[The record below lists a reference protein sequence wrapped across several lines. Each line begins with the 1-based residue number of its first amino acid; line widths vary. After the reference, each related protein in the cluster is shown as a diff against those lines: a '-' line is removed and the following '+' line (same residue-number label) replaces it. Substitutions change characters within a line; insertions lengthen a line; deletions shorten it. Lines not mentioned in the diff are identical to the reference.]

1 MMLNEKYFLDFNLF
15 CFELISDT
23 MEKAV
28 ALLLAVERECA
39 RLELHLNTLYKEDK
53 SDGFQHRRYLCD
65 HKRRSGTRG
74 CRRL

>member
-39 RLELHLNTLYKEDK
+39 RLELHLNTRKTKVMAFNTGDTSVTK
-53 SDGFQHRRYLCD
+53 RDGLA
-65 HKRRSGTRG
+65 
-74 CRRL
+74 